1 MAAVVALGV
10 LGLPATSY
18 AASSSPAPIAPGV
31 THSTSLARTYPDRPV
46 TGLIVRTRDGKTPT
60 AGLRRALTRLAGGPV
75 TAGAATSARILG
87 GGMTRLSLTRPLSPA
102 AATQAAHTLA
112 AEPGV
117 LSVTP
122 DSWVY
127 PTATVAAP
135 HDQYFSSQWDLWD
148 GSRTAG
154 GYSVRSL
161 EAWSQTRGSS
171 SIVVAVL
178 DTGLTVHPD
187 LTSSVTSPTSS
198 DANVKGYD
206 FVSADPTG
214 SPTPTY
220 AIANDGNGWDS
231 NPSDPG
237 DGITAA
243 DNAGLTANGLFQNC
257 GGDNADG
264 SSYSSWHGTHV
275 AGTIAAHQGNGLG
288 VSGLAPGVKI
298 QPVRVLG
305 KCGGND
311 SDVVAAIEWA
321 SGHHVQGVP
330 DNTTPA
336 KVINMSLGGPGAC
349 APATQAAIADAR
361 NAGVTVVVAAG
372 NSSGPSTNS
381 QPADCAGVIAVTA
394 STRSGGLASYS
405 NYGVNVGDVA
415 LGAPGGDAAPGGD
428 NILSTVNLGTFAPG
442 AAGYADYAG
451 TSMATPHVAA
461 AVALLQSLHGGTL
474 TPDQVAA
481 RLTSTVT
488 PWAADSG
495 CTVVHCGAGILNIGA
510 LLVEAPAA
518 PGNLAASAG
527 DGAVHLRWT
536 TPADNGSPL
545 TAIDVSARVNGTST
559 WLPVASALSPT
570 TTSLSAVEFADHTPF
585 TNGTLYD
592 FRVTA
597 TNALGVGAAAVVSAA
612 PTSTPP
618 PSPPAAPVVVGGV
631 EHLTFTWAPDLSG
644 AVPTGY
650 AVRYRKVGATSWTCA
665 TGVSATGIAGC
676 DIVPAGTTTVTVT
689 TWPTTMP
696 TGTYEA
702 EVAATDD
709 AGHSVWSVAGRSTLR
724 ATLVQAVRLSST
736 VVLPYLDGY
745 QDSATIRVGTN
756 RPGGDHGFLDVLD
769 SRGRLVRSLTL
780 APASYWVVAW
790 DGRTASGT
798 RAPDGVYTVTVH
810 LLGRGATTSP
820 IAARPHITVAT
831 TQAAKPTLWLGSRL
845 LFPVVDHY
853 RDLLTITAHDSVP
866 STLTLS
872 VVRGG
877 RTYWHM
883 TTPRAT
889 SATVDYDGH
898 TPGGSLLPAG
908 TYTIVVVARAGE
920 GTARVTSTTFTVS
933 RAHAVRVAFSVTGTA
948 AAVLRGLA
956 TGTTLP
962 GTYGVSGVTV
972 PESSVVTFAAPLP
985 ASVMPPVGVRA
996 VLRSHGAVTGAPI
1009 ATAGW
1014 YSGDP
1019 LSPVLGGATPLRST
1033 TTLPVASAAA
1043 VATSRARFYVRNAA
1057 VTGSGWAVLGYTVSG
1072 YRYVLVP

>member
-1 MAAVVALGV
+1 
-10 LGLPATSY
+10 
-18 AASSSPAPIAPGV
+18 
-31 THSTSLARTYPDRPV
+31 
-46 TGLIVRTRDGKTPT
+46 
-60 AGLRRALTRLAGGPV
+60 
-75 TAGAATSARILG
+75 
-87 GGMTRLSLTRPLSPA
+87 MT
-102 AATQAAHTLA
+102 
-112 AEPGV
+112 V
-117 LSVTP
+117 
-122 DSWVY
+122 
-127 PTATVAAP
+127 
-135 HDQYFSSQWDLWD
+135 
-148 GSRTAG
+148 
-154 GYSVRSL
+154 
-161 EAWSQTRGSS
+161 
-171 SIVVAVL
+171 
-178 DTGLTVHPD
+178 
-187 LTSSVTSPTSS
+187 
-198 DANVKGYD
+198 
-206 FVSADPTG
+206 
-214 SPTPTY
+214 
-220 AIANDGNGWDS
+220 
-231 NPSDPG
+231 
-237 DGITAA
+237 
-243 DNAGLTANGLFQNC
+243 
-257 GGDNADG
+257 
-264 SSYSSWHGTHV
+264 
-275 AGTIAAHQGNGLG
+275 
-288 VSGLAPGVKI
+288 
-298 QPVRVLG
+298 
-305 KCGGND
+305 
-311 SDVVAAIEWA
+311 
-321 SGHHVQGVP
+321 
-330 DNTTPA
+330 
-336 KVINMSLGGPGAC
+336 
-349 APATQAAIADAR
+349 
-361 NAGVTVVVAAG
+361 
-372 NSSGPSTNS
+372 
-381 QPADCAGVIAVTA
+381 
-394 STRSGGLASYS
+394 
-405 NYGVNVGDVA
+405 
-415 LGAPGGDAAPGGD
+415 
-428 NILSTVNLGTFAPG
+428 
-442 AAGYADYAG
+442 
-451 TSMATPHVAA
+451 
-461 AVALLQSLHGGTL
+461 
-474 TPDQVAA
+474 
-481 RLTSTVT
+481 
-488 PWAADSG
+488 
-495 CTVVHCGAGILNIGA
+495 
-510 LLVEAPAA
+510 
-518 PGNLAASAG
+518 
-527 DGAVHLRWT
+527 
-536 TPADNGSPL
+536 
-545 TAIDVSARVNGTST
+545 
-559 WLPVASALSPT
+559 
-570 TTSLSAVEFADHTPF
+570 
-585 TNGTLYD
+585 
-592 FRVTA
+592 
-597 TNALGVGAAAVVSAA
+597 
-612 PTSTPP
+612 
-618 PSPPAAPVVVGGV
+618 
-631 EHLTFTWAPDLSG
+631 TWAPDLSG